1 MLLTLHRTLFY
12 DTKHKA
18 PFTPFSAN
26 AEHTTFPQNT
36 EGAAYEAG
44 LNVVGE
50 FKTVEG
56 FCRYFNWLKPPSK
69 LERSSNYHLFKDG
82 IKPMWEDPA
91 NANGGKWVLTIK
103 SNPQL
108 LDRCWSWLAMALVG
122 EELDEK
128 DEVCGAVVSLR
139 AKIDRIQLWTR
150 GKDDVESINALGR
163 KLVKLLDVSEEPG
176 VGLEFHVSS
185 LSAQMIRCLNHWK
198 VQHRRQAWSQQV
210 SFYSIAGPLCREWI
224 PTFATHGHFYDLQ
237 QHSVEHC

>member
-1 MLLTLHRTLFY
+1 MFY
-12 DTKHKA
+12 DTKHYDKHKA
-18 PFTPFSAN
+18 PSTPFSAN
-26 AEHTTFPQNT
+26 AEHTTFAQNT

-108 LDRCWSWLAMALVG
+108 LDRCWSWLSMALVG

-150 GKDDVESINALGR
+150 GKEDVESINNLGK
-163 KLVKLLDVSEEPG
+163 KLLKLLDVSDEQG
-176 VGLEFHVSS
+176 IGLEFQVSS
-185 LSAQMIRCLNHWK
+185 LFFNRPCL
-198 VQHRRQAWSQQV
+198 
-210 SFYSIAGPLCREWI
+210 
-224 PTFATHGHFYDLQ
+224 
-237 QHSVEHC
+237 